1 MINAAP
7 GCGYG
12 PRRQWQWP
20 VRAIGAAAK
29 EAGLDGEQLVW
40 AIGDGTGL
48 SMPAHPAALRAGG
61 AEWLTR
67 AFRAM
72 GALGDDNA
80 VARIARFEDCPRG
93 STGRKVLLTVEYA
106 RADPALDTE
115 LFVKFSRALDDPLR
129 DNQRFE
135 MEREARFAAISR
147 APGFPIAVATC
158 YFADFEHATGTG
170 IMITACVPYGEADF
184 EPHYEKCMDWAMPDQ
199 IGHYRAIIAANARL
213 GGAHRAGRLPAEID
227 AQFPFDAEAAMA
239 SDPIRYDDQKLGNRI
254 ARFAGFCA
262 AHPGLLPANV
272 RAPAFHERLAREV
285 PRLRVAEPAIKR
297 WLYSDPAHIVF
308 GHWNANVDN
317 AWFWREAGE
326 LHAGFI
332 DWGRVGPMN
341 VAQALWGTL
350 SGAEIA
356 LWDAHLDELIA
367 LYASEFA
374 QAGGGAL
381 DPAEV
386 RLQLDLLVALLGVC
400 WLLDAVALIERTVPD
415 LSDVKDRFDPRIAG
429 NELARNQLHMLGVF
443 MNLWDTHDI
452 GARIDEVLKRLE

>member
-1 MINAAP
+1 
-7 GCGYG
+7 
-12 PRRQWQWP
+12 
-20 VRAIGAAAK
+20 
-29 EAGLDGEQLVW
+29 
-40 AIGDGTGL
+40 
-48 SMPAHPAALRAGG
+48 MPAHPEALQAGG

-67 AFRAM
+67 AFRIM

-80 VARIARFEDCPRG
+80 VARVVRFADCPRG
-93 STGRKVLLTVEYA
+93 STGRKVLLTIEYA
-106 RADPALDTE
+106 RDDPALDTE

-170 IMITACVPYGEADF
+170 IMITACVPYGEGGI
-184 EPHYEKCMDWAMPDQ
+184 ESHYEKCMDWAMPDQ
-199 IGHYRAIIAANARL
+199 IGHYRAIVVANARL
-213 GGAHRAGRLPAEID
+213 AGAHRAGRLPPAID
-227 AQFPFDAEAAMA
+227 AQFPFDPEAAMA
-239 SDPIRYDDQKLGNRI
+239 ADPIRYDDRKLANRI
-254 ARFAGFCA
+254 TRFAQFCET
-262 AHPGLLPANV
+262 HPGLLPANI
-272 RAPAFHERLAREV
+272 RSPAFHQRLAREV
-285 PRLRVAEPAIKR
+285 PRLRAAEPAIKR

-317 AWFWREAGE
+317 AWFWRDADG

-332 DWGRVGPMN
+332 DWGRVGPMT

-356 LWDAHLDELIA
+356 LWDDHLDELIA
-367 LYASEFA
+367 LYVAEFA
-374 QAGGGAL
+374 NAGGGVL
-381 DPAEV
+381 DARQI
-386 RLQLDLLVALLGVC
+386 RLQLDMQVALLGVC

-415 LSDVKDRFDPRIAG
+415 LASAKDRFDPRFTG

-443 MNLWDTHDI
+443 MNLWDRHDV
-452 GARIDEVLKRLE
+452 GRSVERFL